1 MIISRKHSQHL
12 QLRRTLIYAA
22 YFRGAHA
29 PSRAAIGALANRGE
43 DATLAA
49 TCCHVSMRV
58 RGEGA
63 ANGTRGACPPRKSPF
78 FPNEAVLNSSVFS
91 MSSKPKPRE
100 AELNFE
106 GAMDRLEKIV
116 EQMESGKLP
125 LEDLIVRYEEGMKLV
140 KTCQERL
147 ANAEQKIEIITRNSA
162 GKAVVKEF
170 EPAQEA
176 GPPEKAVEAESTDDE
191 IKLF

>member
-1 MIISRKHSQHL
+1 
-12 QLRRTLIYAA
+12 
-22 YFRGAHA
+22 
-29 PSRAAIGALANRGE
+29 
-43 DATLAA
+43 
-49 TCCHVSMRV
+49 
-58 RGEGA
+58 
-63 ANGTRGACPPRKSPF
+63 
-78 FPNEAVLNSSVFS
+78 
-91 MSSKPKPRE
+91 MSSKQKPRE

-147 ANAEQKIEIITRNSA
+147 ANAEQKIKIITRNSA
-162 GKAVVKEF
+162 GTAVVKEF
-170 EPAQEA
+170 EPAHEA
-176 GPPEKAVEAESTDDE
+176 NSPEKAAVEAESTDDE